1 MLDIIFDL
9 FDLALIWQL
18 KKKWEI
24 PKEWSG
30 TVEKKKEDMRP
41 ALSRFRYIVVFRTT
55 EGQKKKL
62 RMGKAD
68 YDLYQVGRR
77 YTKKAGAYLPDTHS
91 AI

>member
-9 FDLALIWQL
+9 FDLVLLFQL

-30 TVEKKKEDMRP
+30 TVEKKKEDMTP
-41 ALSRFRYIVVFRTT
+41 ALSRYRYIVVFRTE
-55 EGQKKKL
+55 EGKRKKL

-68 YDLYQVGRR
+68 FDLYQEGRR
-77 YTKKAGAYLPDTHS
+77 YKKQAGQYLPDPQS

>member
-1 MLDIIFDL
+1 
-9 FDLALIWQL
+9 LALIWQL

-30 TVEKKKEDMRP
+30 TVEKKREDMTT
-41 ALSRFRYIVVFRTT
+41 ALSRFRYIVVFRTM

-68 YDLYQVGRR
+68 YDLYQIGRR
-77 YTKKAGAYLPDTHS
+77 YTKKAGQYLPDPQS